1 MTKTPDGKTLVVL
14 RRLGKDVIALFPDLD
29 AGRGHCLSYMRIG
42 QHGQASRNLPRDT
55 KPAHMGEPDV
65 AALVRELT
73 NLGYDLQIVA
83 RMPRRIRKG
92 T

>member
-1 MTKTPDGKTLVVL
+1 MTTTTEKTRVIL
-14 RRLGKDVIALFPDLD
+14 RRLDNEVIALFPDLD

-55 KPAHMGEPDV
+55 KPAHMGEPAA

-73 NLGYDLQIVA
+73 SPGYDLQIIA
-83 RMPRRIRKG
+83 RMPRARKKG